1 MQILIIVGI
10 SHANVLKISKCFY
23 LTFIFA
29 VCYFPTG
36 ISNVI
41 IIYKEK
47 GKTDDLR
54 RKLSTQNIIR
64 IRFLLCKFVQ
74 HASWFET

>member
-1 MQILIIVGI
+1 MQILLSVGI
-10 SHANVLKISKCFY
+10 SHANVLKVSKCFY

-36 ISNVI
+36 ISKCYQ
-41 IIYKEK
+41 YKEK

-54 RKLSTQNIIR
+54 KLSTQNIIK
-64 IRFLLCKFVQ
+64 IRFLLCKFVL
-74 HASWFET
+74 ACKLV

>member
-1 MQILIIVGI
+1 MQILLSVGI

-23 LTFIFA
+23 LNLSLQSVIFQLGS
-29 VCYFPTG
+29 V
-36 ISNVI
+36 NVI

-54 RKLSTQNIIR
+54 KLSTQI
-64 IRFLLCKFVQ
+64 
-74 HASWFET
+74 

>member
-1 MQILIIVGI
+1 MQILLSVGI

-23 LTFIFA
+23 LTLSLRSDIFQLGS
-29 VCYFPTG
+29 V
-36 ISNVI
+36 NVI

-54 RKLSTQNIIR
+54 KLSTQNIIK

-74 HASWFET
+74 ACKLV